1 MKLSE
6 KIIELRKAN
15 GMTQEELASKC
26 NVSRQ
31 SISKWEAD
39 IALLE
44 TEKLLMLC
52 INTGGNGN
60 FDFAKGDD
68 VAESR
73 NIGGSTYD
81 ANVCCLSCKWLFVID
96 PYLVIGILYI
106 YLGLEKM
113 LRYLFFV
120 FIEKYEMRAYK
131 NE

>member
-1 MKLSE
+1 MLSIYKRE
-6 KIIELRKAN
+6 FVTE
-15 GMTQEELASKC
+15 MPLAF
-26 NVSRQ
+26 VLTL
-31 SISKWEAD
+31 A
-39 IALLE
+39 
-44 TEKLLMLC
+44 
-52 INTGGNGN
+52 NGN

-120 FIEKYEMRAYK
+120 FIENMK
-131 NE
+131 

>member
-1 MKLSE
+1 MSCHFSRSFHNLFY
-6 KIIELRKAN
+6 RKTN
-15 GMTQEELASKC
+15 
-26 NVSRQ
+26 
-31 SISKWEAD
+31 SISKIEY
-39 IALLE
+39 IAVISI
-44 TEKLLMLC
+44 TNATGLC

-120 FIEKYEMRAYK
+120 FR
-131 NE
+131 

>member
-1 MKLSE
+1 MLSIYKRE
-6 KIIELRKAN
+6 FVTEMPLTFVLTLA
-15 GMTQEELASKC
+15 GMATL
-26 NVSRQ
+26 
-31 SISKWEAD
+31 I
-39 IALLE
+39 
-44 TEKLLMLC
+44 
-52 INTGGNGN
+52 
-60 FDFAKGDD
+60 FAKGDD